1 MLHSPHAGL
10 AAWHGAEVT
19 GSTSVVGTSVR
30 RGASLAVGDEP
41 GTWAQSQFAIPCPQV
56 SVRWRM
62 ARGEVMESGVVMAS
76 EEVMES
82 GAVLECGAA
91 VAVMAAS
98 LALELCPPSEAVEI
112 FPTEPS

>member
-1 MLHSPHAGL
+1 M
-10 AAWHGAEVT
+10 
-19 GSTSVVGTSVR
+19 VGTSVR
-30 RGASLAVGDEP
+30 WGASLAVGGEP

-62 ARGEVMESGVVMAS
+62 AHGEVMESGVVMES

-82 GAVLECGAA
+82 GAVLECGTAMECGAA
-91 VAVMAAS
+91 VAVMTAS
-98 LALELCPPSEAVEI
+98 LALELCPLSEAAES